1 MKKLFAAALALS
13 LMASL
18 LCGCMCQVADTVFQP
33 DGRGTVDAKFGFSE
47 DLVSAKDMS
56 GQMAENGFTYF
67 RYNDHEYG
75 SVHLHQE
82 HPLQS

>member
-33 DGRGTVDAKFGFSE
+33 DGSGTVDAKFGFSE
-47 DLVSAKDMS
+47 DRK
-56 GQMAENGFTYF
+56 
-67 RYNDHEYG
+67 
-75 SVHLHQE
+75 SVV
-82 HPLQS
+82 